1 LKRYSVLLALLCA
14 ASLAG
19 CGGGGGQSTVPGV
32 TQANL
37 GSNKLQLAVGTANV
51 PADGVVGLNVV
62 ATYRQPSGISAVL
75 ADTPTLTGP
84 TGFTVP
90 AGTPGAYGGA
100 SSDAGTNHISGS
112 PQVARNQT
120 AVNSVLGTFTG
131 VFSYGLGPFN
141 SDQTGT
147 AYYPGNPNATPG
159 NGYVLSIYAGSAITG
174 TNGTTP
180 QPYAS
185 ANAFD
190 YLGGPPAYP
199 FFNDGTFPPGFA
211 GYPQGISVF
220 EYAPVA
226 GTYNLSV
233 AVTPSNAPAITP
245 TATATLSNL
254 TPLPALPAPTF
265 TKDGTGG
272 GTASVVVPADSRI
285 VETMIYIVDG
295 TSGTF
300 YTLGPLRGTG
310 TLSAALPD
318 KLGKCNGTNCQ
329 NGAGAAPSLSTGD
342 TYFVSAVTYD
352 YPAFEASPP
361 GSTTQTP
368 TITGANGQAD
378 VSLSPARSGTY

>member
-1 LKRYSVLLALLCA
+1 MKRYATLLALLCTA
-14 ASLAG
+14 TLAG
-19 CGGGGGQSTVPGV
+19 CGGGGGYSAVPGV

-37 GSNKLQLAVGTANV
+37 GSNKLQVAVGTANI
-51 PADGVVGLNVV
+51 PADGAIGLNVV

-84 TGFTVP
+84 AGFTVP

-120 AVNSVLGTFTG
+120 PVNSVLGTFTG

-159 NGYVLSIYAGSAITG
+159 NGYPLSIYAGSAVTG

-185 ANAFD
+185 AKAFD

-211 GYPQGISVF
+211 GYPQGFSVF
-220 EYAPVA
+220 EYAPAA
-226 GTYNLSV
+226 GTYTLGV
-233 AVTPSNAPAITP
+233 AVTPVNAPAITS
-245 TATATLSNL
+245 TATATLSN
-254 TPLPALPAPTF
+254 TIPLPALAKPAF
-265 TKDGTGG
+265 TSDGAGG
-272 GTASVVVPADSRI
+272 GTSRVIVPADARI
-285 VETMIYIVDG
+285 VETMIYIVDS
-295 TSGTF
+295 TSGAF
-300 YTLGPLRGTG
+300 YTLGPLRGSG

-329 NGAGAAPSLSTGD
+329 NGPAAAPSLASGD
-342 TYFVSAVTYD
+342 RYFISAVTYD

-361 GSTTQTP
+361 GNTAQTP
-368 TITGANGQAD
+368 AITGSGGQAD
-378 VSLSPARSGTY
+378 VSLSPALSGTY